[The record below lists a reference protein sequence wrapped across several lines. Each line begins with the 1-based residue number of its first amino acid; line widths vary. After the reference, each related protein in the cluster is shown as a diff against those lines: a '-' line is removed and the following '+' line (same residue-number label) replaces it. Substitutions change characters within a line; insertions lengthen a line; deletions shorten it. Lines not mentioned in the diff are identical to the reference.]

1 MDSKNAYRN
10 ACKRPPILQQMPL
23 GHAMVRLC
31 IMPTLLPHHAH
42 CLAAHTAA
50 GSSLRL
56 LVERRCCRAHTQHPH
71 SASAQPVPS
80 MGGGC
85 QHSLLSAPVFFLLKA
100 SSQPNRLC
108 CPDGS
113 AVVTP
118 APFSTQGAERPLQGP
133 GREAADGSVAAK
145 GLPLCACPLGLWVP
159 VWSSGRPAARSAQG
173 GARSCRE
180 AGAWLPREP
189 DLG

>member
-1 MDSKNAYRN
+1 MQAPTNFTANATWPRN
-10 ACKRPPILQQMPL
+10 
-23 GHAMVRLC
+23 GETV
-31 IMPTLLPHHAH
+31 HHAH
-42 CLAAHTAA
+42 IAATPRTLPR
-50 GSSLRL
+50 S
-56 LVERRCCRAHTQHPH
+56 PH
-71 SASAQPVPS
+71 SGRQQPQVAGGEEVLPRS
-80 MGGGC
+80 YTAPTQRVRAACPQHGGGGC

-145 GLPLCACPLGLWVP
+145 GLPLCACLLGLWVP